1 MAIYS
6 RNNMTYDDSAIEDAI
21 KKARAAGVPE
31 AQIQQSAMQYRLANR
46 LDKPAQKVSGRG
58 GTLTSLISEGGA
70 LGGATAGGAIGT
82 SILPGVG
89 TLVGAG
95 IGGLIGGFG
104 GRVAENKVRD
114 DRIGLKDAAIEG
126 TISGVTAA
134 LPLGALAKSGKI
146 LVTGGGKTAAKDA
159 LQQGIAKLA
168 KKEVGKTAE
177 KGILKKVST
186 TGTDLEARAMGIGS
200 GVKAGP
206 GEILNRETIKPLLGT
221 LDELGIK
228 PGSPINVAEK
238 LQTRLDGVGE
248 QLGSIYK
255 TADRKLTGI
264 EKLNVY
270 NDATK
275 QIEKIPN
282 LSKSEIDEITNQVKD
297 DLLNKYNSITEL
309 FDAKKGLD
317 AQISYVA
324 NPDAAQTIKLQA
336 NKAYRN
342 AITNMLNE
350 LVPGVS
356 DLNKQYS
363 KITEILPMVSQ
374 ASKGASSLSS
384 GIVSNVISS
393 NAAKGAQAKLGLVL
407 EKSAGAASSAVNTSR
422 PIRGSLAYLAKNKY
436 AQNALAP
443 SDATAET
450 PQLDSMLPPEM
461 MLDQNVP
468 TETPDP
474 ISRLRIGAENALAAG
489 DMESATKLAAM
500 AEQFAGLS
508 GQGVNAT
515 QEKAL
520 MGTDTASRLIDVMEN
535 DLAAIGTA
543 GRFGGNIAKLSGK
556 SGLNAQAQAYEQSRP
571 SLALMLVKSIQG
583 SAGSISDSDRA
594 AIEGAIPS
602 VSDTEEERRLKT
614 NRLRDLVNA
623 YRSAATTNQLG
634 VQ

>member
-58 GTLTSLISEGGA
+58 GTLTSLISEGGG

-228 PGSPINVAEK
+228 PGSPINVAEQ
-238 LQTRLDGVGE
+238 LQTSLDGVGE

-374 ASKGASSLSS
+374 ASKGASALSP

-407 EKSAGAASSAVNTSR
+407 KKAAGAASSAVNTSR

-450 PQLDSMLPPEM
+450 PQSDSMLPPEM

-543 GRFGGNIAKLSGK
+543 GRSGGNIAKLSGK
-556 SGLNAQAQAYEQSRP
+556 LGLNAQAQAYEQSRP